1 MILPIALMS
10 TDDIIALMS
19 TDDIIALMSTDDITY
34 STDEH

>member
-10 TDDIIALMS
+10 TDDITYS